1 MKHTALSLAIA
12 SRLGD
17 AMVTIAGDI
26 ARSHN
31 VSDLMLGARHGRTEI
46 GQIVGA
52 LSRAHRADN
61 ALAAHYGTRAS
72 RVLPES
78 PAVESTPAV
87 ESPTAD

>member
-1 MKHTALSLAIA
+1 MKHSALSLAIA

-17 AMVTIAGDI
+17 AMVSIASDV

-31 VSDLMLGARHGRTEI
+31 VADLLIGARHGRTEV

-52 LSRAHRADN
+52 LSRAHRADQ
-61 ALAAHYGTRAS
+61 ALAVHYGTRAS

-78 PAVESTPAV
+78 APADSAPADSTAV
-87 ESPTAD
+87 